1 MKNMALHY
9 AELVFLHL
17 VGSAGHIV
25 HSGAS
30 GAKRR
35 RTIFHARVGPVR
47 FPYKA
52 HRCTLRRTYVF
63 ASGGICGLRSA
74 LRCIQ
79 GAKHHRTIF
88 HARGGG
94 PVWIPQKASQAPY
107 AELLFFNPK
116 GSAGHVVYSR
126 ASRV

>member
-1 MKNMALHY
+1 MALHY

-88 HARGGG
+88 HARGGDRYG
-94 PVWIPQKASQAPY
+94 FHK
-107 AELLFFNPK
+107 K
-116 GSAGHVVYSR
+116 R
-126 ASRV
+126 ARHLTPNFCFLIRRDLRVT